1 MNTTAAI
8 FSKEEIMQQM
18 REVQDVI
25 NRLNIRRAD
34 TYNPSEIKDIDL
46 ALFELDCDMANLVE
60 ALRSKPEA
68 DGRLAVA

>member
-1 MNTTAAI
+1 MNTTASI
-8 FSKEEIMQQM
+8 FSTEEIMQQM

-46 ALFELDCDMANLVE
+46 ALFDLKCDMENLTE
-60 ALRSKPEA
+60 ALLSK
-68 DGRLAVA
+68 VA